1 MSTLIEINR
10 GANGEAGDLVDAHT
24 YIHQLQARL
33 EQVNEQAA
41 ALQDILTA
49 ARQVVCSIADG
60 ADGAD
65 VITNQS
71 LPHTF
76 DSTQRMQRLV
86 DAVRA
91 YDRRPQQ

>member
-10 GANGEAGDLVDAHT
+10 GANGEPGDLVNAHT

-33 EQVNEQAA
+33 EQANEQAA

-49 ARQVVCSIADG
+49 ARQVVRFIADG
-60 ADGAD
+60 ADCSDAM
-65 VITNQS
+65 TNPTAPES
-71 LPHTF
+71 LNG
-76 DSTQRMQRLV
+76 SERIQRFV